1 MDGNN
6 RWSKKKSLSK
16 FNAYKK
22 GAENLIKLSHFLFNN
37 TEAKFISAFAL
48 SKNNLD
54 RSSSVLNIIK
64 KVLKNSL
71 KQFNENELNFKDLK
85 NFLSL
90 EVTKPL
96 ILILDNIIDPRNLGA
111 CIRSAAVIGVDA
123 LIINKHHCAPINA
136 IAHKVSVGGAEVIK
150 IFHVTNLI
158 NCLKFLKRSNVNIY
172 GLSEHAK
179 ESHLECNFTNPSAI
193 IMGAEESGI
202 REKTLESCDFKINL
216 SNNKLFKSFNVSVA
230 TGIILSEA
238 NRQRQIK

>member
-1 MDGNN
+1 M
-6 RWSKKKSLSK
+6 SKK
-16 FNAYKK
+16 
-22 GAENLIKLSHFLFNN
+22 ENVSRVGFHSIESILENN
-37 TEAKFISAFAL
+37 PHK
-48 SKNNLD
+48 
-54 RSSSVLNIIK
+54 IK
-64 KVLKNSL
+64 KVTLPAKRKDQRISSLILELEKNNINYDLSSKL
-71 KQFNENELNFKDLK
+71 KQEPEAIISNENEIN
-85 NFLSL
+85 N
-90 EVTKPL
+90 PL

-111 CIRSAAVIGVDA
+111 CIRSAAVIGVVA

-179 ESHLECNFTNPSAI
+179 ESYLESNFKNPSAI

-230 TGIILSEA
+230 TGIILAEA
-238 NRQRQIK
+238 KRQREI

>member
-1 MDGNN
+1 MN
-6 RWSKKKSLSK
+6 KK
-16 FNAYKK
+16 
-22 GAENLIKLSHFLFNN
+22 ENGSRVGFHSIESILKYNPH
-37 TEAKFISAFAL
+37 K
-48 SKNNLD
+48 
-54 RSSSVLNIIK
+54 IK
-64 KVLKNSL
+64 KVTLPANRNDERISSLILKLEENNINYDLSSKL
-71 KQFNENELNFKDLK
+71 KQEPEAIISNENELNFKDLK
-85 NFLSL
+85 NFISS
-90 EVTKPL
+90 EVNNPL

-136 IAHKVSVGGAEVIK
+136 IAHKVSAGGAEVIK

-158 NCLKFLKRSNVNIY
+158 NCLKFLKENNINIY

-179 ESHLECNFTNPSAI
+179 KSCYDYNFNDSSAI

-202 REKTLESCDFKINL
+202 REKTMENCDLTINL